1 MNLLDVGVGDVRIVG
16 IYGISGTGKTT
27 LAKHIYNKLLNGCE
41 FEGCCSLVNVRERS
55 LQPNGLQ
62 QLQNKLVA
70 DITRSE
76 CQYFGSIDEG
86 INILQYRF
94 RERKVLILLDD
105 VNHPKQLEAL
115 VAEREWFGL
124 GSRIIVTTTNGRIL
138 REASQVNNSYEL
150 GGMRHDEALELF
162 NRHAFRND
170 PSVNTYT
177 ARLNNLAS
185 EIVKATGGLP
195 LALEI
200 IGSFLY
206 GRCEEQWKAMLE
218 KLITRADKE
227 VLDKLRISYDDLED
241 EYKEIFLDVACFFIG
256 EDIRVVIHMWR
267 DCNFFPEVGIQVLQ
281 LRSLIKIGEDKKL
294 WMHDSLRDL
303 GRAIVRQENKS
314 SGKRRRLWCSEE
326 AKGVLREHKGTENI
340 EAISIQ
346 SGLSFSK
353 EQFREMPNL
362 RYLRSEGAYPGGA
375 FQPLSEL
382 RWLSWRNDPFFSM
395 VPCLPFP
402 KLKILDI
409 SRSKVTEDWD
419 GWSSFKKLAMLKVLD
434 LSGCCRL
441 TTTPD
446 LSMFPDLER
455 LILEDCKELAK
466 IHPSM
471 VDLQHLSSLNLKG
484 CFRVKKLPDQLG
496 SMKKLTELIIDGTS
510 ICRLPDSIGSL
521 ENLQRLSANNCHYLK
536 AIPDSIG
543 QLHSLVELSFSDAGV
558 KSLPDSVGNLNNMEV
573 LNISSSNIS
582 HFPSALGKLG
592 KLKVINASKC
602 YTLSGDIPAEL
613 GKLCSLEVLKLDDTN
628 INRIPETIAGLSRL
642 QTLDLTACRRLHTI
656 PELPVSL
663 VNVRVACQSVDAI
676 TNLPDLISL
685 EELVLITSTP
695 QCHFS
700 SIPHAEVPPI
710 RGSTYL
716 QSLPKLPES
725 LNKLNLLNNP
735 LQVLPELSNL
745 ENLLE
750 LSLEKCYNLTEIP
763 GLVDLVVLKSLKVS
777 WCPHITSLVGLERL
791 KSLKILQVTSCEKLK
806 RLPDL
811 STLQKL
817 SVLNVRGCESLV
829 AIQGLDRL
837 YALTELDIGNCK
849 CIQSLPDLSN
859 LTLLQS
865 LSADGCKK
873 LQGLE
878 GLGELEEL
886 LSLRISGCREIK
898 CLPNLSKLKRLR
910 HLDIAGCKGISEVC
924 GLLEMKFLKRIV
936 VNRCASLK
944 KFRELPELMD
954 MISSGRDNLSAVSRS
969 IAERHKP
976 LTISGNAPRRASSVS
991 IKGLTVA
998 VQGFNVIAIY
1008 PCDNNRII
1016 RSVPEHLN

>member
-326 AKGVLREHKGTENI
+326 AKGVLREH
-340 EAISIQ
+340 
-346 SGLSFSK
+346 
-353 EQFREMPNL
+353 
-362 RYLRSEGAYPGGA
+362 
-375 FQPLSEL
+375 
-382 RWLSWRNDPFFSM
+382 
-395 VPCLPFP
+395 
-402 KLKILDI
+402 
-409 SRSKVTEDWD
+409 
-419 GWSSFKKLAMLKVLD
+419 KKLAMLKVLD